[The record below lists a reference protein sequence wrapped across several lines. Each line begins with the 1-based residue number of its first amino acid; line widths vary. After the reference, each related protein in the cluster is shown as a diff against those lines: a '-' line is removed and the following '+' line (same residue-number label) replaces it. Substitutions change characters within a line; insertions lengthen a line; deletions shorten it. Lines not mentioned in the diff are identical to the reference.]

1 MATVYG
7 VVKQSGGYICVD
19 SEIGH
24 GSSFKVYLPLIDEPV
39 HAPETAAPATDSF
52 RGSETVLVVEDADA
66 LRKLSVTLLEEHGY
80 QVLSATNG
88 AAALELA
95 QQDNRSI
102 DLLLTDVIM
111 PGLGGHALA
120 RRMEALRPGLKV
132 LYMSGYTDSSIAQ
145 HGVLEEG
152 ISLLHKPF
160 TEEELVRKIRE
171 VLDAGRRSATL
182 AEDPVLAGK
191 VTEDRQ

>member
-1 MATVYG
+1 
-7 VVKQSGGYICVD
+7 
-19 SEIGH
+19 
-24 GSSFKVYLPLIDEPV
+24 
-39 HAPETAAPATDSF
+39 
-52 RGSETVLVVEDADA
+52 VEDADA

-80 QVLSATNG
+80 QVLSAANG

-120 RRMEALRPGLKV
+120 RRMGALRPGLKV

-145 HGVLEEG
+145 QGSWRPA
-152 ISLLHKPF
+152 SLCCTNHSPKKNWFARSVRCWMRGSEVRPRRRDRYLQKKRRW
-160 TEEELVRKIRE
+160 TGDRSLVWC
-171 VLDAGRRSATL
+171 
-182 AEDPVLAGK
+182 
-191 VTEDRQ
+191 